1 MNKRAMMMIIS
12 MTLHCKVVACDILTS
27 FDLHPLSHDVIA
39 HLLDVCYSRTE
50 AEAPEE
56 VECIHRCDS
65 VARLEILKDSLRL

>member
-12 MTLHCKVVACDILTS
+12 MTLHCKVVSCDILPS
-27 FDLHPLSHDVIA
+27 FDLYSLGYDVIS
-39 HLLDVCYSRTE
+39 HLLQVCDSRTE

-65 VARLEILKDSLRL
+65 VAFLEVFKDSLCL

>member
-12 MTLHCKVVACDILTS
+12 IALHCKVVSCDILPAL
-27 FDLHPLSHDVIA
+27 DLHSLSHDVIT
-39 HLLDVCYSRTE
+39 HSLEVCYSRTE

-65 VARLEILKDSLRL
+65 VASLEILKDSLCL